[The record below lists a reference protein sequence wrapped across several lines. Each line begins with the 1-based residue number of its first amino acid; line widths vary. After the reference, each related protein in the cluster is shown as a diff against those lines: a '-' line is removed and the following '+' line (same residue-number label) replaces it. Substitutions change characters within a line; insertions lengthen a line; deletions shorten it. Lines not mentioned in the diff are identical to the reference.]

1 MNARRRP
8 RRPGSHWLGRLLRGR
23 RFDRN
28 PLRRKSDRAET
39 AVLALLL
46 AAFLAAAPFVGHAAG
61 SRAYAIA
68 ARNAQAEQASAHRVP
83 ATLLQAAPSWSD
95 YGQEAAPG
103 GVAARWRAPDGQVRT
118 GQVFPPSGAAAG
130 SAVMV
135 WTNQAGQLTDPPL
148 RHTQVVNQAD
158 LAAAAAIGF
167 LAIALTVVS
176 WLARRSLDRRR
187 LAAWDADWL
196 AHGPRWSPRR

>member
-8 RRPGSHWLGRLLRGR
+8 KRPSSHWLSRLLRGR

-46 AAFLAAAPFVGHAAG
+46 AAFLVAAPFAGHAAG

-83 ATLLQAAPSWSD
+83 ATLLQAVPSWSD
-95 YGQEAAPG
+95 YSQAPAA

-118 GQVFPPSGAAAG
+118 GQVFPPSGAPAG
-130 SAVMV
+130 STVMV
-135 WTNQAGQLTDPPL
+135 WTNRAGQLTDPPL

-158 LAAAAAIGF
+158 LAAGGAIGF
-167 LAIALTVVS
+167 LAITLTVVS

-196 AHGPRWSPRR
+196 AHGPRWTPRR